1 MTPAQACWQA
11 PAPPVPRPAGWTA
24 EHEAG
29 LEALYDAI
37 AAIALDQGY
46 RIVAAREAEA
56 QREREAALEAT
67 G

>member
-1 MTPAQACWQA
+1 MTPAQASWQA
-11 PAPPVPRPAGWTA
+11 PAAPVPRPDGWTA

-29 LEALYDAI
+29 MEALYDAL
-37 AAIALDQGY
+37 AAIALDHGY
-46 RIVAAREAEA
+46 RMVAAREAEA